1 MGRLCRL
8 RSHRRS
14 SGPLAQDHGTQSAN
28 SGLRKKRYR
37 FRYRWG
43 NVIVDDILGN
53 TQNNYTY
60 TPGKFLRF
68 LGFEILWFLKSP
80 DRFKT
85 HPNWFKFFG
94 KNIFYQDLEFTDLKS
109 FLFGTWGNIR
119 KLCNPKFRQT
129 KKGTNK

>member
-1 MGRLCRL
+1 MGRFADFDLIEDPRDHSLKIMELNPRIPACVK
-8 RSHRRS
+8 SAIV
-14 SGPLAQDHGTQSAN
+14 SGID
-28 SGLRKKRYR
+28 
-37 FRYRWG
+37 WG

-94 KNIFYQDLEFTDLKS
+94 KNIFYQDLEF
-109 FLFGTWGNIR
+109 N
-119 KLCNPKFRQT
+119 
-129 KKGTNK
+129 